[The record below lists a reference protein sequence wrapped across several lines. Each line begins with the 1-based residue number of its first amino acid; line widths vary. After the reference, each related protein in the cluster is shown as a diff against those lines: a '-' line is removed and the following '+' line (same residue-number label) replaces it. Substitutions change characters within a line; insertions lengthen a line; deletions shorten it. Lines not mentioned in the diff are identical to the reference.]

1 MRTVFEDPYATT
13 VLELEGARTLR
24 VLQAGEGPPV
34 VLLHGV
40 LGMAEDMALGLFPHL
55 AGAYRAVAVD
65 RPGHGF
71 SRRERFESSPTRQAE
86 QIRAGL
92 QRLGVE
98 RPVFVAHSM
107 GGPVALAHARAWP
120 DEVAGLVLLAPLAY
134 PEPRP
139 LEHTYLSPRAAP
151 WIGPLM
157 SQAAHGS
164 VDPGVLPLI
173 QKTMFSPQ
181 EIPDYWTHGFPHEQ
195 VRQPERMTVNGE
207 DAADMPA
214 LAQLA
219 FTYRTIATPTVILAG
234 DKDAVVNPNRHARAL
249 AVALPHARLEMLPG
263 LGHMIHHFAQ
273 DRIAAAVE
281 EVANAPLRP

>member
-1 MRTVFEDPYATT
+1 M
-13 VLELEGARTLR
+13 
-24 VLQAGEGPPV
+24 LQAGGGEPV
-34 VLLHGV
+34 VLLHGA
-40 LGMAEDMALGLFPHL
+40 LGMAEDMALGLFSAL
-55 AGAYRAVAVD
+55 ATNRRAIAVD

-71 SRRERFESSPTRQAE
+71 SRRERFASSPMRQAE

-92 QRLGVE
+92 QQLGVQ
-98 RPVFVAHSM
+98 RAVMLAHSI
-107 GGPVALAHARAWP
+107 GAPVALAYARAWP
-120 DEVAGLVLLAPLAY
+120 GEVAGLVLLAPLVY
-134 PEPRP
+134 PELRP

-151 WIGPLM
+151 WVGPLM

-181 EIPDYWTHGFPHEQ
+181 KIPEYWARGFPHEQ
-195 VRQPERMTVNGE
+195 VRQPERMTANGE

-219 FTYRTIATPTVILAG
+219 ISYRTIATSTVILSG

-249 AVALPHARLEMLPG
+249 VQALPNARLEMLPG

-273 DRIAAAVE
+273 DRIRAVVD
-281 EVANAPLRP
+281 EVSGT